1 MLELKEGLKLKES
14 SVSNSM
20 ITQKS
25 FFNMYKH
32 ITGLTGTVGNER
44 DRDILKEAYE
54 VQLFKMPRNKA
65 SRQKVM
71 YIKRNNDV
79 LGQIEKEIKEKQK
92 EKTPVLVILPTNALV
107 NEFVSSRFPNAKKI
121 TGVEIE
127 EDREAIKEAG
137 KAGNVTIAT
146 NAAGRGIDIILDE
159 KSKKGNGL
167 HVIIPYM
174 PENERILEQA
184 MGRSARQGE
193 PGSVS
198 IYFGNG
204 DIFYETPGF
213 QKNYDKLLEIQNRCS
228 EYVKSNYPCKRGN
241 KILFESEY
249 ELGVTPKEVLKGAAR
264 ELTLRMQYMRIRE
277 NEAEQILTD
286 TMLNILLK
294 AWGVYFQKVS
304 DRIYDYDDAK
314 QIEEEYEEFIE
325 DLEEYFPKDKKT
337 VYEAVSHMVTNES
350 LEMIDELAGEILKII
365 SKAIEMMP
373 DSMIKKA
380 LEDKIVQGLM
390 KTAGGLAQIATG
402 CELCTTVVGTIQG
415 IPMIVFGT
423 NMAIE
428 GISELWYISKG
439 EFDQE
444 GKNLIKEATGH
455 KADNIVELAEL
466 GVAIWSGRVA
476 SKRAA
481 SKAAGRI
488 AGEAEKVSEGLK
500 KLRGFR
506 KAKFK
511 TKKLVRKFL
520 PKKRY
525 RKMTVVDVEE
535 LAKKQGLKPN
545 LQLFADKVINFS
557 SDDNLLSHFKKHG
570 NQIANVLEKENYTVK
585 NYLADANYI
594 IQNGEFV
601 EELNGYLKFMSGKK
615 YGFVGIDR
623 TTGNITTFHI
633 KSVQELSKKIDTFRK

>member
-1 MLELKEGLKLKES
+1 
-14 SVSNSM
+14 
-20 ITQKS
+20 
-25 FFNMYKH
+25 
-32 ITGLTGTVGNER
+32 
-44 DRDILKEAYE
+44 
-54 VQLFKMPRNKA
+54 
-65 SRQKVM
+65 
-71 YIKRNNDV
+71 
-79 LGQIEKEIKEKQK
+79 
-92 EKTPVLVILPTNALV
+92 
-107 NEFVSSRFPNAKKI
+107 
-121 TGVEIE
+121 
-127 EDREAIKEAG
+127 
-137 KAGNVTIAT
+137 
-146 NAAGRGIDIILDE
+146 
-159 KSKKGNGL
+159 
-167 HVIIPYM
+167 M

-213 QKNYDKLLEIQNRCS
+213 EKNYDKLLEIQNRFS
-228 EYVKSNYPCKRGN
+228 EYVKSNYPWLYKCKRGK

-249 ELGVTPKEVLKGAAR
+249 ELGVTPKEVQKGAAR
-264 ELTLRMQYMRIRE
+264 DLTLRMQYMRIRE

-380 LEDKIVQGLM
+380 LEDKIVQVLM

-423 NMAIE
+423 NTAVE

-439 EFDQE
+439 EFDQ
-444 GKNLIKEATGH
+444 
-455 KADNIVELAEL
+455 
-466 GVAIWSGRVA
+466 
-476 SKRAA
+476 
-481 SKAAGRI
+481 
-488 AGEAEKVSEGLK
+488 
-500 KLRGFR
+500 
-506 KAKFK
+506 
-511 TKKLVRKFL
+511 
-520 PKKRY
+520 
-525 RKMTVVDVEE
+525 
-535 LAKKQGLKPN
+535 
-545 LQLFADKVINFS
+545 
-557 SDDNLLSHFKKHG
+557 
-570 NQIANVLEKENYTVK
+570 
-585 NYLADANYI
+585 
-594 IQNGEFV
+594 
-601 EELNGYLKFMSGKK
+601 
-615 YGFVGIDR
+615 
-623 TTGNITTFHI
+623 
-633 KSVQELSKKIDTFRK
+633 